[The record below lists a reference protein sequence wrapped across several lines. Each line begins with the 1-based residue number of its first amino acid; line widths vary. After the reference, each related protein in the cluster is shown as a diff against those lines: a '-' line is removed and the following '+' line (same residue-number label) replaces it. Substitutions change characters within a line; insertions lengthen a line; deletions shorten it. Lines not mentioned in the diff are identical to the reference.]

1 MRWLKSLVG
10 LRKAERQQQQQ
21 RRKED
26 GDAGPTKRDVVDQFH
41 CQDQHSQDHGGLAG
55 PEEFPD
61 GNVLSEDDCST
72 PSCSGPGFNMLS
84 VALPQT
90 EEELK
95 EIWAATIIQT
105 AYRALLARRARRAL
119 KGLVRLQALVRG
131 HIVRKQAAITLRCMQ
146 ALVRVQARVRARR
159 VRVALENQMDDQQ
172 NNEEEQTDEA
182 HVREIEDGWC
192 DSIGSVEDIQAKLL
206 KRQEA
211 AAKRERAMAYAL
223 SHQWQAG
230 SRQHATITA
239 SELDRNNWSWNWLE
253 RWMAVRPWESRFLG
267 MYAADGIAID
277 TAAQHAEGNPTKAPY
292 RKPVKKQVSA
302 LHSNVLNQKARP
314 SNSEGGGSLSNP
326 SAGSASAKPKRKL
339 PSKEGSDE
347 VSSRPSGLGARSSSN
362 PKERPG
368 QLQPR
373 ANKRFSLPGTGIE
386 AGKRMTNKPTAA
398 VNRSPKATENS
409 PVPEGKHRR
418 AGSADLLLKRVAL
431 QT

>member
-10 LRKAERQQQQQ
+10 LRKVERQQQ

-26 GDAGPTKRDVVDQFH
+26 GDAGPTKTDAVDQFH
-41 CQDQHSQDHGGLAG
+41 FQDQHSQDHASLVG

-61 GNVLSEDDCST
+61 ENGPSEDECDT
-72 PSCSGPGFNMLS
+72 PSCSGPGFSMLS
-84 VALPQT
+84 VPLPQT

-159 VRVALENQMDDQQ
+159 VRVALENQMDEQQ
-172 NNEEEQTDEA
+172 NNVEEQTDEA
-182 HVREIEDGWC
+182 HVREVEDGWC

-230 SRQHATITA
+230 SRQQAAITA
-239 SELDRNNWSWNWLE
+239 SELDRNSWSWNWLE

-277 TAAQHAEGNPTKAPY
+277 TGAHHAEGNATKAPY

-302 LHSNVLNQKARP
+302 LHSSVLIQKARP

-339 PSKEGSDE
+339 PPKEGSDE
-347 VSSRPSGLGARSSSN
+347 VSSRLSGLGARSSSN

-373 ANKRFSLPGTGIE
+373 ANKRFSLPGTDAGTE
-386 AGKRMTNKPTAA
+386 VGKRQVNKPA
-398 VNRSPKATENS
+398 VNRSPKATEDS
-409 PVPEGKHRR
+409 PALEGKHRR
-418 AGSADLLLKRVAL
+418 AGSVDLLLKRVEL
-431 QT
+431 QA

>member
-10 LRKAERQQQQQ
+10 LRKAERQQ

-26 GDAGPTKRDVVDQFH
+26 GDAGRIKRDVVDQFH
-41 CQDQHSQDHGGLAG
+41 FQDHDSLAA
-55 PEEFPD
+55 PEVFPD
-61 GNVLSEDDCST
+61 GNGPSDGDWDAR
-72 PSCSGPGFNMLS
+72 PSCSAPGFS
-84 VALPQT
+84 IVPLPQT

-95 EIWAATIIQT
+95 EIWASTVIQT

-159 VRVALENQMDDQQ
+159 VRVALENQTDDQQ
-172 NNEEEQTDEA
+172 DNVEEQTDEA
-182 HVREIEDGWC
+182 YVREIEDGWC
-192 DSIGSVEDIQAKLL
+192 DSIGSVEDIQVKLL

-230 SRQHATITA
+230 SRQNAAITSSA
-239 SELDRNNWSWNWLE
+239 LDKNSWSWNWLE

-267 MYAADGIAID
+267 TYTADGIA
-277 TAAQHAEGNPTKAPY
+277 TGVRHAEATAVKVPH
-292 RKPVKKQVSA
+292 RKPVKKQAST
-302 LHSNVLNQKARP
+302 LHSNMLNPKGCP
-314 SNSEGGGSLSNP
+314 PNSEGAGSLSNL
-326 SAGSASAKPKRKL
+326 SGGSAPAKVKRKM

-347 VSSRPSGLGARSSSN
+347 VSSRPSGLGARCSSN
-362 PKERPG
+362 PKERTG
-368 QLQPR
+368 HLHYR
-373 ANKRFSLPGTGIE
+373 ANKRFSLPAIGIE
-386 AGKRMTNKPTAA
+386 AGKRLSNKPG
-398 VNRSPKATENS
+398 VNRSPKATEDS
-409 PVPEGKHRR
+409 PTLGGKHRR
-418 AGSADLLLKRVAL
+418 AGSVDLLPKRVEL

>member
-10 LRKAERQQQQQ
+10 LRKAERQQQQ

-26 GDAGPTKRDVVDQFH
+26 GDEGRIVQKRDATDQFH
-41 CQDQHSQDHGGLAG
+41 CQDHDSLVA

-61 GNVLSEDDCST
+61 GNGLSEGDCDAR
-72 PSCSGPGFNMLS
+72 PSCSGPGFSSLS
-84 VALPQT
+84 VPLPQT

-159 VRVALENQMDDQQ
+159 VRVSLENQTDDQ
-172 NNEEEQTDEA
+172 EKDVEEQTDEA
-182 HVREIEDGWC
+182 YVREIEDGWC

-230 SRQHATITA
+230 SRQNAAITSSA
-239 SELDRNNWSWNWLE
+239 LDKNSWSWNWLE

-267 MYAADGIAID
+267 TYATDGVAID
-277 TAAQHAEGNPTKAPY
+277 TGVRHAEANAAKVPH
-292 RKPVKKQVSA
+292 RKPVKKQVST
-302 LHSNVLNQKARP
+302 LHSNILNQKACP
-314 SNSEGGGSLSNP
+314 PNSEGGGSSSNP
-326 SAGSASAKPKRKL
+326 SGGSASAKPKRKL

-347 VSSRPSGLGARSSSN
+347 VSSRPSGLGTRSSSN
-362 PKERPG
+362 PKERTG
-368 QLQPR
+368 HLHSR
-373 ANKRFSLPGTGIE
+373 ANKRFSLPATGIE
-386 AGKRMTNKPTAA
+386 AGKRLTNKPTLT
-398 VNRSPKATENS
+398 RFPKSTEDSPTL
-409 PVPEGKHRR
+409 EGKHRR
-418 AGSADLLLKRVAL
+418 AGSVDLLPKRVEL
-431 QT
+431 QV